1 MTNPAF
7 VLAVLLIGVPFLL
20 LTVFYFK
27 FGRALLKARA
37 SGLPIK
43 FMDLLVL
50 KLRKIPANVIFD
62 AQIKAADN
70 GVEVTTHELAVHFLA
85 GGNVQMVVDAFIT
98 AKAKKL
104 KLSFEQACEFDLK
117 DKGQS

>member
-1 MTNPAF
+1 MTSPAF
-7 VLAVLLIGVPFLL
+7 EFATFVIRVPILL

-43 FMDLLVL
+43 FMDLLEL

-62 AQIKAADN
+62 TQIKAAYN
-70 GVEVTTHELAVHFLA
+70 GVEVSTHELAIHFLA
-85 GGNVQMVVDAFIT
+85 GENV
-98 AKAKKL
+98 
-104 KLSFEQACEFDLK
+104 
-117 DKGQS
+117 